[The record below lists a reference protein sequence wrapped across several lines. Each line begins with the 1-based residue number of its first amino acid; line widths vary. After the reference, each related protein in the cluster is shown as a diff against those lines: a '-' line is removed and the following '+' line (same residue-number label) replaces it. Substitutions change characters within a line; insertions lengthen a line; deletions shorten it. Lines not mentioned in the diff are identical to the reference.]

1 MGITERRQS
10 EIENLKKKIIDAA
23 SEILSKDGFEKLS
36 IRKIADKIEYSPG
49 IIYHYFKDKNE
60 LLYCVVEENYDA
72 LIKALS
78 KIPVDNEHP
87 EKTII
92 NGMKTYIEF
101 MLKNPESFKAIMM
114 NNIESIE
121 SKVNMLEKN
130 ISKKRT
136 SMKNLTELIEIG
148 IKKGFFKT
156 DDAELTAQIIW
167 TSTYGLLSRLIL
179 EKNVTKEQK
188 EKLINHNF
196 EVLINGILTRK

>member
-10 EIENLKKKIIDAA
+10 EIENLKKKITDAA
-23 SEILSKDGFEKLS
+23 YEILSKDGFEKLS

-60 LLYCVVEENYDA
+60 LVSCVVEETYNA
-72 LIKALS
+72 LIKTLS
-78 KIPVDNEHP
+78 KIPIDNEHP

-92 NGMKTYIEF
+92 NSMKIYIEF
-101 MLKNPESFKAIMM
+101 MLENAESFKAIMM

-148 IKKGFFKT
+148 VKKGLFKT

-179 EKNVTKEQK
+179 EKNITKEQK
-188 EKLINHNF
+188 EKLVNHNF
-196 EVLINGILTRK
+196 EVLINGILSR